1 MVKTKKNETYL
12 NALASLALEN
22 AREEVESIKSENDV
36 LTTLSYA
43 LNMESP
49 LTSTLANL
57 SDLSIEGLDC
67 SHFAGEHAVAAFA
80 RFDGSTESSG
90 QHKVYNLPVNL
101 VNPSDDYEGIRVA
114 ISKRCQSQT
123 PLPDVILV
131 DGGAG
136 QLRAAKDALEAE
148 GVGITNVVCRSD
160 LEDPYTFETGKALEK
175 ISLFTSSRF
184 SIARKRTQFW
194 HRARFLSCRKEGE
207 KKSSKARPTP
217 PSRLV

>member
-1 MVKTKKNETYL
+1 M
-12 NALASLALEN
+12 
-22 AREEVESIKSENDV
+22 ESIKSENDV

-101 VNPSDDYEGIRVA
+101 VNPSDDYEGIPSSDFKKMPIADASAGCYLSRWWSRSVK
-114 ISKRCQSQT
+114 SRKRC
-123 PLPDVILV
+123 
-131 DGGAG
+131 A
-136 QLRAAKDALEAE
+136 
-148 GVGITNVVCRSD
+148 RS
-160 LEDPYTFETGKALEK
+160 
-175 ISLFTSSRF
+175 
-184 SIARKRTQFW
+184 
-194 HRARFLSCRKEGE
+194 
-207 KKSSKARPTP
+207 
-217 PSRLV
+217 